1 MSSLSDCCSPCTT
14 QIAPLSI
21 PGPQGATGP
30 AGTNGTNGT
39 SAISITT
46 ATVGPTPAD
55 TTTTYN
61 VSVASSIMF
70 TVGENLILGQGPGVA
85 LTNPGPLAVVITA
98 IPSVNNLTVKNLR
111 TVDQGVTVSSGAQ
124 VTPIGFQGTSV
135 TFPTTTKGDI
145 IVDDGASSPN
155 PHVVRLAVGNNGRAP
170 IAKSSATTGIAY
182 AGVSQTQ
189 NVNTTGVG
197 NGADVTEDDL
207 MTFSVV
213 GGTLANNGDMI
224 EFECVFD
231 CAANADNKTIKVKF
245 GATTI
250 LTMGPVA
257 QNGGSVVINGRVIRT
272 GAATQRCYAWMQNTN
287 AAGTSATSV
296 ADVTAAEN
304 LAGAVTFKATG
315 QAGVA
320 NANDILQQVMVV
332 NYRAA

>member
-1 MSSLSDCCSPCTT
+1 MSDVASCCPVCQT

-21 PGPQGATGP
+21 PGPQGATGA
-30 AGTNGTNGT
+30 AGTNGTNGVDAFT
-39 SAISITT
+39 VTT
-46 ATVGPTPAD
+46 ADFTSQAD
-55 TTTTYN
+55 LTTAFN
-61 VSVASSIMF
+61 ISVANSAAF
-70 TVGENLILGQGPGVA
+70 AVGMDVFAGQGAGVA
-85 LTNPGPLAVVITA
+85 LANPGPWAGVITA
-98 IPSVNNLTVKNLR
+98 IPGPNNITVKNLR
-111 TVDQGVTVSSGAQ
+111 TVDQNVTVSSGAIFA
-124 VTPIGFQGTSV
+124 TIGFQGASA

-155 PHVVRLAVGNNGRAP
+155 AHVVRLGVGSNGRAP
-170 IAKSSATTGIAY
+170 IAKSTAATGLAY

-213 GGTLANNGDMI
+213 GNTLANNGDSI

-257 QNGGSVVINGRVIRT
+257 QNGGSVIIKGRIVRT
-272 GAATQRCYAWMQNTN
+272 GATAQRCYAWMQNTN
-287 AAGTSATSV
+287 GAGTSATSV
-296 ADVTAAEN
+296 ADTTAAET
-304 LAGAVTFKATG
+304 LSGAVTFKSTG
-315 QAGVA
+315 QANVA

-332 NYRAA
+332 NYRAV